1 MLEIIRLAASTLCA
15 QAYIPHTILAVFFAL
30 CRSTVISPPKRIVHI
45 ANHLLAA
52 LPGTEYRRLRAG
64 LEPVKLTF
72 GEVLFEPGKPIRH
85 TYFPNDCLVS
95 MMAVVE
101 GRTVLEVGLIGSE
114 GMVGIPLALGIGVS
128 PVRALVQG
136 TGTAM
141 RMKSARFLHEFRR
154 NPLLRRDLLR
164 YTHELMAQATQTA
177 VCGRFH
183 LLEARLARSLL
194 MTRDRVQSSE
204 FRLTHEF
211 LAHMLGVRRVGV
223 TNAASALQKRELI
236 SYRRGNISILDQSG
250 LEAASCG
257 CYRTIKDMHG
267 GTAA

>member
-1 MLEIIRLAASTLCA
+1 VRKRTYHAGFLLYFSLF
-15 QAYIPHTILAVFFAL
+15 VVAL
-30 CRSTVISPPKRIVHI
+30 LVQPPKRIVPI

-52 LPGTEYRRLRAG
+52 LPRTEYQRLLAG

-72 GEVLFEPGKPIRH
+72 GDVLFEVGKPIRH

-95 MMAVVE
+95 MVAVVE
-101 GRTVLEVGLIGSE
+101 GRTVLEVGLVGCE
-114 GMVGIPLALGIGVS
+114 GMVGIPLALGIGAS
-128 PVRALVQG
+128 PVRALVQVA
-136 TGTAM
+136 GTAM
-141 RMKSARFLHEFRR
+141 RIESARFLHEFGR
-154 NPLLRRDLLR
+154 NPSLRRDLLR
-164 YTHELMAQATQTA
+164 YTHQMMAQATQTA

-223 TNAASALQKRELI
+223 TKAAGALQQRELI
-236 SYRRGNISILDQSG
+236 SYTRGNIRILDQKG

-257 CYRTIKDMHG
+257 CYRIGKDMHE
-267 GTAA
+267 AAEA